1 MNKTLIINAHPKID
15 DTSSFSLQV
24 FNHFLKAYKEL
35 ISDSE
40 VIEQINLYS
49 DIVPMIDK
57 TVLSAWEK
65 QRKEQELTTQ
75 EQKLM
80 GRMSEILQQFKSANT
95 YVIVLPLHNFNIPSK
110 LKDYMDNI
118 MIARETFK
126 YTENGSVGLLK
137 DGRRMLVIQASGAIY
152 TNDDWYT
159 EVDYSNKYLKS
170 MFNFLGI
177 EDYQI
182 IRAQGTA
189 LLEQNEVLQKAYKEA
204 EEAASRLAPKLILSS
219 RKRNIRR

>member
-15 DTSSFSLQV
+15 DTSSVSLQV
-24 FNHFLKAYKEL
+24 LNHFLKAYKEL
-35 ISDSE
+35 IPEGE

-49 DIVPMIDK
+49 DVVPMIDK
-57 TVLSAWEK
+57 IVLSAWEK
-65 QRKEQELTTQ
+65 QQKEQELTSQ
-75 EQKLM
+75 EKKVTK
-80 GRMSEILQQFKSANT
+80 RMAEILQQFKSSNT
-95 YVIVLPLHNFNIPSK
+95 YIIVLPLHNFNIPSK

-137 DGRRMLVIQASGAIY
+137 DGRRMLVIQASGSIY
-152 TNDDWYT
+152 TNNDWYT
-159 EVDYSNKYLKS
+159 EVDYANKYLKS

-182 IRAQGTA
+182 VRAQGTA
-189 LLEQNEVLQKAYKEA
+189 LLDPNEVLQQAYKEV
-204 EEAASRLAPKLILSS
+204 EEAASRLAPELKLS
-219 RKRNIRR
+219 

>member
-15 DTSSFSLQV
+15 DTSSVSVQV

-35 ISDSE
+35 IPDSE
-40 VIEQINLYS
+40 AIEQINLYC
-49 DIVPMIDK
+49 DVVPMVDK

-65 QRKEQELTTQ
+65 QRKEQELTSQ
-75 EQKLM
+75 EQKVTE
-80 GRMSEILQQFKSANT
+80 RMSEILQQFKSANT

-137 DGRRMLVIQASGAIY
+137 DGRRMLVIQASGGIY

-159 EVDYSNKYLKS
+159 EVEYSHKYLKS

-189 LLEQNEVLQKAYKEA
+189 VLEPNEVLQKAYKEA
-204 EEAASRLAPKLILSS
+204 EEAAARLATKEATSKLAN
-219 RKRNIRR
+219 K

>member
-1 MNKTLIINAHPKID
+1 MQMNKTLIINAHPKVD
-15 DTSSFSLQV
+15 DPSSVSLQV

-35 ISDSE
+35 IPNSE
-40 VIEQINLYS
+40 AIEQIKLYS
-49 DIVPMIDK
+49 DEVPMVDK

-65 QRKEQELTTQ
+65 QRKEQDLTRE
-75 EQKLM
+75 EQKVTE
-80 GRMSEILQQFKSANT
+80 RMSEILQQFKSANT

-137 DGRRMLVIQASGAIY
+137 DGRRMLVIQASGSIY

-159 EVDYSNKYLKS
+159 EVEYSHKYLKS

-189 LLEQNEVLQKAYKEA
+189 LLEPNEVLQKAYKEA
-204 EEAASRLAPKLILSS
+204 EEAASRLAAQEKILF
-219 RKRNIRR
+219 

>member
-1 MNKTLIINAHPKID
+1 MNKTLIINAHPKVD
-15 DTSSFSLQV
+15 DTSSVSIKV
-24 FNHFLKAYKEL
+24 FNHFLESYTEF
-35 ISDSE
+35 IPNNE
-40 VIEQINLYS
+40 TIEQINLY
-49 DIVPMIDK
+49 DDVVPMIDK

-65 QRKEQELTTQ
+65 QGT
-75 EQKLM
+75 EQKLT
-80 GRMSEILQQFKSANT
+80 GEEQKVTERMSEILQQFKSANT

-126 YTENGSVGLLK
+126 YTETGSVGLLK
-137 DGRRMLVIQASGAIY
+137 DGRRMLVIQASGGIY

-159 EVDYSNKYLKS
+159 EVEYSHKYLKA

-182 IRAQGTA
+182 VRAQGTA
-189 LLEQNEVLQKAYKEA
+189 VLDPNEVLQNAYKEV
-204 EEAASRLAPKLILSS
+204 EEAASRLANK
-219 RKRNIRR
+219 

>member
-1 MNKTLIINAHPKID
+1 MNKTLIINAHPKTD
-15 DTSSFSLQV
+15 DTSSVSLQV
-24 FNHFLKAYKEL
+24 FNHFLKAYKGL
-35 ISDSE
+35 IHDSE

-49 DIVPMIDK
+49 DVVPMIDK
-57 TVLSAWEK
+57 TVLGAWEK
-65 QRKEQELTTQ
+65 QQKEQELTSQ
-75 EQKLM
+75 EQKVTE
-80 GRMSEILQQFKSANT
+80 RMSEILQQFKSANT

-152 TNDDWYT
+152 TNNDWYT

-177 EDYQI
+177 ENYQI

-189 LLEQNEVLQKAYKEA
+189 LLEPNEVLQKAYKEA
-204 EEAASRLAPKLILSS
+204 EEAASRLATKLILS
-219 RKRNIRR
+219 

>member
-1 MNKTLIINAHPKID
+1 MGEIKMNKTLIINAHPKID
-15 DTSSFSLQV
+15 DTSSVSLQV
-24 FNHFLKAYKEL
+24 FNHFLKAYKGL
-35 ISDSE
+35 IHDSE

-49 DIVPMIDK
+49 EVVPMIDK

-65 QRKEQELTTQ
+65 QRKEQELTSQ
-75 EQKLM
+75 EQKVT
-80 GRMSEILQQFKSANT
+80 GRMSEFLQQFKSANT

-110 LKDYMDNI
+110 LKDYIDNI

-137 DGRRMLVIQASGAIY
+137 DGRRLLVIQASGGIY
-152 TNDDWYT
+152 TNNDWYT
-159 EVDYSNKYLKS
+159 EVEYSHKYLKS

-182 IRAQGTA
+182 IRAQGTN
-189 LLEQNEVLQKAYKEA
+189 LLEPNEVLQKAYKEA
-204 EEAASRLAPKLILSS
+204 EEAALRLAPKLILS
-219 RKRNIRR
+219 

>member
-1 MNKTLIINAHPKID
+1 MNKTLIINAHPKTD
-15 DTSSFSLQV
+15 DPSSVSLQV
-24 FNHFLKAYKEL
+24 LNHFLKAYKEFTNG
-35 ISDSE
+35 SE

-49 DIVPMIDK
+49 EDVPMIDK

-65 QRKEQELTTQ
+65 QQKGQELTSQ
-75 EQKLM
+75 EQQVTE
-80 GRMSEILQQFKSANT
+80 RMSEILQQFKSANT

-118 MIARETFK
+118 MIPRETFK

-137 DGRRMLVIQASGAIY
+137 DGRRLLVIQASGGIY
-152 TNDDWYT
+152 TNNDWYT
-159 EVDYSNKYLKS
+159 EVEYSHKYLKS

-182 IRAQGTA
+182 IRAQGTNI
-189 LLEQNEVLQKAYKEA
+189 LEPNEVLQEAFKEA
-204 EEAASRLAPKLILSS
+204 EEAAFRLASKS
-219 RKRNIRR
+219 KRS

>member
-1 MNKTLIINAHPKID
+1 MNKTLIINAHPKVD
-15 DTSSFSLQV
+15 DTSSVSIKVL
-24 FNHFLKAYKEL
+24 NHFLESYTEL
-35 ISDSE
+35 IPNNE
-40 VIEQINLYS
+40 TIEQINLY
-49 DIVPMIDK
+49 DDVVPMIDK

-65 QRKEQELTTQ
+65 QGNGQKLTDE
-75 EQKLM
+75 EQKVTA
-80 GRMSEILQQFKSANT
+80 RMSEILQQFKSANT

-126 YTENGSVGLLK
+126 YTETGSVGLLK
-137 DGRRMLVIQASGAIY
+137 DGRRMLVIQASGGIY

-159 EVDYSNKYLKS
+159 EVEYSHKYLKA

-182 IRAQGTA
+182 VRAQGTA
-189 LLEQNEVLQKAYKEA
+189 VLDPNEVLQNAYKEV
-204 EEAASRLAPKLILSS
+204 EEAASRLANK
-219 RKRNIRR
+219 

>member
-1 MNKTLIINAHPKID
+1 
-15 DTSSFSLQV
+15 
-24 FNHFLKAYKEL
+24 
-35 ISDSE
+35 
-40 VIEQINLYS
+40 
-49 DIVPMIDK
+49 MIDN

-65 QRKEQELTTQ
+65 QRQEQELTSL
-75 EQKLM
+75 EQKVTE
-80 GRMSEILQQFKSANT
+80 RMAEILQQFKRANT

-152 TNDDWYT
+152 TNNDWYT

-182 IRAQGTA
+182 IRAQGVA
-189 LLEQNEVLQKAYKEA
+189 LQEPNEVLQQAYKEA
-204 EEAASRLAPKLILSS
+204 EEAASRLAPKLIRS
-219 RKRNIRR
+219 

>member
-1 MNKTLIINAHPKID
+1 MNKTLIINAHPKVD
-15 DTSSFSLQV
+15 DTSSVSIKV
-24 FNHFLKAYKEL
+24 FNHFLESYKEL
-35 ISDSE
+35 IPNNE
-40 VIEQINLYS
+40 TIEQINLY
-49 DIVPMIDK
+49 DDVVPMIDK

-65 QRKEQELTTQ
+65 QGNGQEFTGE
-75 EQKLM
+75 EQKVTE
-80 GRMSEILQQFKSANT
+80 RMSEILQQFKSANT

-126 YTENGSVGLLK
+126 YTETGSVGLLK
-137 DGRRMLVIQASGAIY
+137 DGRRMLVIQASGGIY

-159 EVDYSNKYLKS
+159 EVEYSHKYLKA

-182 IRAQGTA
+182 VRAQGTA
-189 LLEQNEVLQKAYKEA
+189 VLDPNEVLQNAYKEV
-204 EEAASRLAPKLILSS
+204 EEVASRLANK
-219 RKRNIRR
+219 

>member
-1 MNKTLIINAHPKID
+1 MNKTLIINAHPNID
-15 DTSSFSLQV
+15 DTSSVSLQV

-35 ISDSE
+35 IPDNE

-49 DIVPMIDK
+49 DLVPMIDK

-65 QRKEQELTTQ
+65 QRKEQELTSQ
-75 EQKLM
+75 EKNVTE
-80 GRMSEILQQFKSANT
+80 RMSEILQQFKSANT

-137 DGRRMLVIQASGAIY
+137 DGRRMLVIQASGSIY
-152 TNDDWYT
+152 TNNDWYT

-189 LLEQNEVLQKAYKEA
+189 LLELNEVLQKAFKEA
-204 EEAASRLAPKLILSS
+204 EEAASRLAPELIMS
-219 RKRNIRR
+219 

>member
-1 MNKTLIINAHPKID
+1 MNKTLIINAHPKVD
-15 DTSSFSLQV
+15 DPSSVSINVL
-24 FNHFLKAYKEL
+24 NHFLVSYKEL
-35 ISDSE
+35 IPNNE
-40 VIEQINLYS
+40 TIEQINLY
-49 DIVPMIDK
+49 DDVVPMIDK

-65 QRKEQELTTQ
+65 QGNGQKLTDE
-75 EQKLM
+75 EQKVTE
-80 GRMSEILQQFKSANT
+80 RMSEILQQFKSANT

-126 YTENGSVGLLK
+126 YTETGSVGLLK
-137 DGRRMLVIQASGAIY
+137 DGRRMLVIQASGGIY

-159 EVDYSNKYLKS
+159 EVEYSHKYLKA

-182 IRAQGTA
+182 VRAQGTA
-189 LLEQNEVLQKAYKEA
+189 VLDPNKVLQNAYKEV
-204 EEAASRLAPKLILSS
+204 EEAASRLANK
-219 RKRNIRR
+219 

>member
-1 MNKTLIINAHPKID
+1 MNKTLIINAHPKVD
-15 DTSSFSLQV
+15 DISSVSIKV
-24 FNHFLKAYKEL
+24 FNHFLESYTEF
-35 ISDSE
+35 IPNNE
-40 VIEQINLYS
+40 TIEQINLY
-49 DIVPMIDK
+49 DDVVPMIDK

-65 QRKEQELTTQ
+65 QGNGQKLTDE
-75 EQKLM
+75 EQKVTE
-80 GRMSEILQQFKSANT
+80 RMSEILQQFKSANT

-126 YTENGSVGLLK
+126 YTETGSVGLLK
-137 DGRRMLVIQASGAIY
+137 DGRRMLVIQASGGIY

-159 EVDYSNKYLKS
+159 DVEYSHKYLKA

-182 IRAQGTA
+182 VRAQGTA
-189 LLEQNEVLQKAYKEA
+189 VLDPTEVLQSAYKEV
-204 EEAASRLAPKLILSS
+204 EEAASRLANK
-219 RKRNIRR
+219 

>member
-1 MNKTLIINAHPKID
+1 MNKTLIINAHPNID
-15 DTSSFSLQV
+15 DTSSVSLQV
-24 FNHFLKAYKEL
+24 FNHFLEAYKEL
-35 ISDSE
+35 IPDSE
-40 VIEQINLYS
+40 GIEQINLYS
-49 DIVPMIDK
+49 DVVPMIDK

-65 QRKEQELTTQ
+65 QRKEQELTSQ
-75 EQKLM
+75 EQKVTE
-80 GRMSEILQQFKSANT
+80 RMSGILQQFKSANT
-95 YVIVLPLHNFNIPSK
+95 YIIVLPLHNFNIPSK

-137 DGRRMLVIQASGAIY
+137 DGRRMLVIQASGSIY
-152 TNDDWYT
+152 TNNDWYT

-189 LLEQNEVLQKAYKEA
+189 LLDPIEVLQKAYKEA
-204 EEAASRLAPKLILSS
+204 EEAASRLAPKLILS
-219 RKRNIRR
+219 

>member
-1 MNKTLIINAHPKID
+1 MQIKGEIQMNKTLIINAHPKVD
-15 DTSSFSLQV
+15 DTSSYSLKV
-24 FNHFLKAYKEL
+24 FHHFLTAYKEL

-40 VIEQINLYS
+40 TIEQINLYS
-49 DIVPMIDK
+49 DVVPMVDK

-65 QRKEQELTTQ
+65 QRNEQELTSQ
-75 EQKLM
+75 EKEVM
-80 GRMSEILQQFKSANT
+80 DRMSEVLHQFKSADT

-110 LKDYMDNI
+110 LKDYIDNI

-126 YTENGSVGLLK
+126 YTETGSVGLLK
-137 DGRRMLVIQASGAIY
+137 DGRRMLVIQASGSIY
-152 TNDDWYT
+152 TNNDWYT
-159 EVDYSNKYLKS
+159 EVEYSHKYLKS

-189 LLEQNEVLQKAYKEA
+189 LLEPNEVVEKAYKQV
-204 EEAASRLAPKLILSS
+204 EEAASRLATK
-219 RKRNIRR
+219 

>member
-15 DTSSFSLQV
+15 DTSSVSLQV
-24 FNHFLKAYKEL
+24 LNHFLKAYKEL
-35 ISDSE
+35 IPERE

-49 DIVPMIDK
+49 DVVPMIDK
-57 TVLSAWEK
+57 TVLNAWEK
-65 QRKEQELTTQ
+65 QQKEQELTSQ
-75 EQKLM
+75 EKKVTK
-80 GRMSEILQQFKSANT
+80 RMSEILQQFKSSNT
-95 YVIVLPLHNFNIPSK
+95 YIIVLPLHNFNIPSK

-137 DGRRMLVIQASGAIY
+137 EGRRMLVIQASGSIY
-152 TNDDWYT
+152 TNNDWYT
-159 EVDYSNKYLKS
+159 EVDYANKYLKS

-182 IRAQGTA
+182 VRAQGTA
-189 LLEQNEVLQKAYKEA
+189 LLDPNEVLQQAYKEV
-204 EEAASRLAPKLILSS
+204 EEAASRLAPELKLS
-219 RKRNIRR
+219 

>member
-1 MNKTLIINAHPKID
+1 MNKTLIINAHPNID
-15 DTSSFSLQV
+15 DTSSVSLQV
-24 FNHFLKAYKEL
+24 FNHFLEAYKEL
-35 ISDSE
+35 IPDSE

-49 DIVPMIDK
+49 DVVPMIDK

-65 QRKEQELTTQ
+65 QRKEQELTSQ
-75 EQKLM
+75 EQKVTE
-80 GRMSEILQQFKSANT
+80 RMSGILQQFKSANT
-95 YVIVLPLHNFNIPSK
+95 YIIVLPLHNFNIPSK

-137 DGRRMLVIQASGAIY
+137 DGRRMLVIQASGSIY
-152 TNDDWYT
+152 TNNDWYT

-189 LLEQNEVLQKAYKEA
+189 LLDPIEVLQKAYKEA
-204 EEAASRLAPKLILSS
+204 EEAASRLAPKLILS
-219 RKRNIRR
+219 